1 MSQKQRNGLKMSK
14 KVVVISSSP
23 RKGQNSDTLCDEFV
37 KGAIDGGNDAV
48 KYFLEDIEFSSCK
61 ACYKCKTP
69 EMKCFQDDGIAEIL
83 DDMMA
88 ADVIVYATP
97 VYYFEMCGTLKM
109 FFDRCYPIFRHL
121 ENKDMYII
129 LAAGSSSG
137 DALKGIRSFIGF
149 SKNPVE
155 KEVFEVFGNV
165 KSQKDELKKVYD
177 AGFNC

>member
-1 MSQKQRNGLKMSK
+1 MTK

-23 RKGQNSDTLCDEFV
+23 RKGENSDTLCDEFV
-37 KGAIDGGNDAV
+37 RGALDAGHDAK
-48 KYFLEDIEFSSCK
+48 KYFLEEIEFSSCK

-83 DDMMA
+83 DDMMQ

-97 VYYFEMCGTLKM
+97 VYYYEMCGTLKM

-121 ENKDMYII
+121 ENKDIYII
-129 LAAGSSSG
+129 LAAGSYSG
-137 DALKGIRSFIGF
+137 DALTGIRSFISF
-149 SKNPVE
+149 SKNPTE
-155 KEVFEVFGNV
+155 KAVFEVFGNV

-177 AGFNC
+177 AGYNC

>member
-1 MSQKQRNGLKMSK
+1 MSPKQKSGLKMTK
-14 KVVVISSSP
+14 KVVIISSSP
-23 RKGQNSDTLCDEFV
+23 RKGQNSDTLCDEFLR
-37 KGAIDGGNDAV
+37 GAQDAGNDAV
-48 KYFLEDIEFSSCK
+48 KYFLENVEFSSCK

-83 DDMMA
+83 DDMMD

-121 ENKDMYII
+121 ENKDFYII
-129 LAAGSSSG
+129 LAAGSSCG
-137 DALKGIRSFIGF
+137 DALTGLKSFIGF
-149 SKNPVE
+149 AKNPTI

-165 KSQKDELKKVYD
+165 KSQEDTLKKVYD
-177 AGFNC
+177 AGLNC

>member
-1 MSQKQRNGLKMSK
+1 MSK

-69 EMKCFQDDGIAEIL
+69 EMKCFQDDSIAEIL

-121 ENKDMYII
+121 ENKDFYII
-129 LAAGSSSG
+129 MAAGSSCG
-137 DALKGIRSFIGF
+137 DALTGLKSFIGF
-149 SKNPVE
+149 AKNPTI
-155 KEVFEVFGNV
+155 KEVFEVLGNV
-165 KSQKDELKKVYD
+165 KSQGDVLKKVYD
-177 AGFNC
+177 AGKNC

>member
-1 MSQKQRNGLKMSK
+1 MSR

-23 RKGQNSDTLCDEFV
+23 RKGGNSDTLCDEFV
-37 KGAIDGGNDAV
+37 MGAKDAGHDV
-48 KYFLEDIEFSSCK
+48 KKYFLEEIEFSSCK

-69 EMKCFQDDGIAEIL
+69 EMKCFQDDGIAAIL
-83 DDMMA
+83 DDMMQ

-97 VYYFEMCGTLKM
+97 VYYYEVCGTLKM

-129 LAAGSSSG
+129 LAAGSSCG

-149 SKNPVE
+149 SKNPTE

-165 KSQKDELKKVYD
+165 KSQKNELKKVYD
-177 AGFNC
+177 AGYNC

>member
-1 MSQKQRNGLKMSK
+1 MSPKQKSGSRMSK
-14 KVVVISSSP
+14 KVVIISSSP
-23 RKGQNSDTLCDEFV
+23 RKGQNSDTLCDEFLM
-37 KGAIDGGNDAV
+37 GAQDAGHDAV

-69 EMKCFQDDGIAEIL
+69 EMKCFQDDGMAKIL
-83 DDMMA
+83 DDMMD

-121 ENKDMYII
+121 ENKDFYII
-129 LAAGSSSG
+129 LAAGSSCG
-137 DALKGIRSFIGF
+137 DALTGLKSFIGF
-149 SKNPVE
+149 AKNPTI

-165 KSQKDELKKVYD
+165 KSQEDTLKKVYD
-177 AGFNC
+177 AGLNC

>member
-1 MSQKQRNGLKMSK
+1 MSK
-14 KVVVISSSP
+14 KVVLISSSP

-83 DDMMA
+83 DDMMD

-121 ENKDMYII
+121 DSKDYYII
-129 LAAGSSSG
+129 LAAGSDCG
-137 DALKGIRSFIGF
+137 DAITGLESFIKF
-149 SKNPVE
+149 SINPKIRKVFKALGNAKSQKHLLE
-155 KEVFEVFGNV
+155 EVFE
-165 KSQKDELKKVYD
+165 
-177 AGFNC
+177 AGKNC

>member
-1 MSQKQRNGLKMSK
+1 MSK

-23 RKGQNSDTLCDEFV
+23 RKGMNSDTLCDEFV
-37 KGAIDGGNDAV
+37 RGASDGGNDAV

-61 ACYKCKTP
+61 ACYRCKTP

-97 VYYFEMCGTLKM
+97 VYYYEMCGTLKM

-121 ENKDMYII
+121 ENKDFYII
-129 LAAGSSSG
+129 IVAGSSCG
-137 DALKGIRSFIGF
+137 DALTGLKSFIGF
-149 SKNPVE
+149 AKNPTI
-155 KEVFEVFGNV
+155 KEIFEVFGNV
-165 KSQKDELKKVYD
+165 KSQGDVLKRVYD
-177 AGFNC
+177 AGFHC

>member
-1 MSQKQRNGLKMSK
+1 MSQKQRDGLKMSK

-83 DDMMA
+83 EGMMA

-121 ENKDMYII
+121 ENKDFYII
-129 LAAGSSSG
+129 LAAGSSCG
-137 DALKGIRSFIGF
+137 DALTGLKSFIGF
-149 SKNPVE
+149 AKNPTI
-155 KEVFEVFGNV
+155 KEVFEVFGNA
-165 KSQKDELKKVYD
+165 KSQEDTLKKVYD
-177 AGFNC
+177 AGLNC

>member
-1 MSQKQRNGLKMSK
+1 MSQKQKSGLRMSK
-14 KVVVISSSP
+14 RVVIISSSP
-23 RKGQNSDTLCDEFV
+23 RKGQNSDTLCDEFLR
-37 KGAIDGGNDAV
+37 GAQDAGNGAV

-83 DDMMA
+83 DDMMD

-121 ENKDMYII
+121 ENKDFYVI
-129 LAAGSSSG
+129 LAAGSSCG
-137 DALKGIRSFIGF
+137 DALTGIKSFIGF
-149 SKNPVE
+149 AKNPTI
-155 KEVFEVFGNV
+155 KEVFEVFGNA
-165 KSQKDELKKVYD
+165 KSQKDILKEVYD
-177 AGFNC
+177 AGLNC